1 VKQGVEGRGD
11 SVRVSCERFPRETL
25 GSLRRSTRPEGTTL
39 NVATPHRT
47 AVRRSARIL
56 AAGASALLLSS
67 CGVVD
72 AVSGSES
79 SASPKKGDDITVGL
93 LLPDKDTKR
102 FEKFDYPLIRT
113 RVADLTNGKGKVRY
127 ANALASA
134 DRQSKQFEQMIAAKV
149 DVVVV
154 DAVDSRS
161 IAPAVRKAK
170 DAGIP
175 VIAYDRLAEGP
186 IDAYI
191 SHDNEL
197 VGEVQGRSL
206 LEALGDNAATSK
218 IVMINGSPADPNTA
232 RFKSGALSVLKNK
245 VVIAKTY
252 DVPEWKPETAGA
264 DMTKAIEAI
273 GLNDIAAVYS
283 ANDGMAGAAID
294 ALEKAGATTIP
305 PVTGQDADLAAVQRI
320 VAGEQYMSV
329 YKSFLEEANNAAE
342 MAVAKVQGKSI
353 LFESLTEDS
362 VDSPT
367 QQDIPSMLVPVVA
380 LTKDNIEDTVIK
392 DGVYTVKDICTS
404 KYAADCA
411 AIGLK

>member
-1 VKQGVEGRGD
+1 M
-11 SVRVSCERFPRETL
+11 
-25 GSLRRSTRPEGTTL
+25 

-102 FEKFDYPLIRT
+102 FEKFDYPLIKT

-154 DAVDSRS
+154 DAVDSKS

-232 RFKSGALSVLKNK
+232 RFKAGALSVLQNK

-273 GLNDIAAVYS
+273 GVNDIAAVYS

-294 ALEKAGATTIP
+294 ALKKAGVTTIP

-329 YKSFLEEANNAAE
+329 YKSFLEEASNAAE

-367 QQDIPSMLVPVVA
+367 QNDIPSMLVPVVA

-392 DGVYTVKDICTS
+392 DGVYTVKDICTA

-411 AIGLK
+411 EIGLK